1 MDTRIISND
10 TIQEYIKRKK
20 ENYRIKSYYDKIQ
33 SLTQWDTVFNCTPDE
48 LEHYDKPIDGYFTNK
63 GDRIAS
69 CMNYWEC
76 DIYHDSKVIDLRKT
90 YRCMDKFC
98 TNCKRVRTAGYLI
111 DFMPHFKELSE
122 KYTPMMITLTIPN
135 CERTELENTVK
146 KLFEEWK
153 IFYRLFSAKITQKF
167 AYKDR
172 QYDAVGAIRALEI
185 TYSERLNNYHPH
197 LHAIVFLDNISDTTI
212 FEKEIQGEW
221 NYETHDYNLISLA
234 DIEIRDLWTRIY
246 NGIDRRIKEYDIMPY
261 MCDIRPVNGVKG
273 ILEVLKYAFKTSD
286 IKDYSIFEELYYA
299 TFHKRIKQGYGK
311 LYNLK
316 FEDYIEEG
324 SDEIL
329 DNMEMPEWETLQ
341 IKKLITGKYSEYEK
355 VSRFKKS
362 QVLDL
367 INEHLED

>member
-1 MDTRIISND
+1 MDTRQISND
-10 TIQEYIKRKK
+10 TIKEYIKRKK
-20 ENYRIKSYYDKIQ
+20 ENYRIKIYYDKIQ
-33 SLTQWDTVFNCTPDE
+33 SLTQWDTVFGCTEDE

-76 DIYHDSKVIDLRKT
+76 DIYHESKVIDMRKT

-111 DFMPHFKELSE
+111 DFLPHFNELSE
-122 KYTPMMITLTIPN
+122 KYIPMMITLTVPN
-135 CERTELENTVK
+135 CERNELENTIN
-146 KLFEEWK
+146 KLFVEWK
-153 IFYRLFSAKITQKF
+153 LYYRLFYSKKTAKY
-167 AYKDR
+167 AYKER
-172 QYDAVGAIRALEI
+172 QYDIVGAIRALEI
-185 TYSERLNNYHPH
+185 TFNAQSNTYHPH
-197 LHAIVFLDNISDTTI
+197 LHAIVFIDGLSDSTYIEKNI
-212 FEKEIQGEW
+212 KGEY
-221 NYETHDYNLISLA
+221 NYKTGNYNAISRA
-234 DIEIRDLWTRIY
+234 DIEIRDLWTRLW
-246 NGIDRRIKEYDIMPY
+246 NGVDRRVKEYDIMPY
-261 MCDIRPVNGVKG
+261 MCDIRPVDGVKG

-286 IKDYSIFEELYYA
+286 IIDYSVFEELYFALY
-299 TFHKRIKQGYGK
+299 HKRAKQGYGK

-341 IKKLITGKYSEYEK
+341 IKQLITGKYSEYEK

-362 QVLDL
+362 QVLEL